1 MHTTKVKPKWG
12 KNMPGANY
20 KSISL
25 NDELIERTKQLIK
38 KLGTYHSL
46 SEFISEAVRLRIETL
61 EKQPE
66 TKGEKTH
73 DLVR

>member
-1 MHTTKVKPKWG
+1 
-12 KNMPGANY
+12 MPGANY
-20 KSISL
+20 KSISI
-25 NDELIERTKQLIK
+25 NDELIERTRQLIK

-66 TKGEKTH
+66 TKGETNH